1 MEGIIAPVC
10 GLHRSGSLGDKGGFP
25 PVIRRSGQPGFVTLP
40 REPQPLDA
48 CRTKGVFTKACEPL
62 LIGYKPVT
70 IERWGA
76 WGGGV
81 H

>member
-1 MEGIIAPVC
+1 MFGDGGYHSTSLVPIGV
-10 GLHRSGSLGDKGGFP
+10 GSLGDKGGFP
-25 PVIRRSGQPGFVTLP
+25 PVIGRSGHPVFVTLP

-48 CRTKGVFTKACEPL
+48 CRTKGVFRKACEPL
-62 LIGYKPVT
+62 LIGYKPVN
-70 IERWGA
+70 IER